1 MPSEAK
7 TPGRHGTS
15 DALIM
20 VWSSPSYLRG
30 GRGGGARSRG
40 AFWQCAGHTA
50 LARAPALRAE
60 LCSDRA
66 RHRCF
71 GRAAPQPHIRN
82 PEESVPALLPPSTGR
97 RARRHRSLTG
107 RRRPSARCSPR

>member
-50 LARAPALRAE
+50 L
-60 LCSDRA
+60 
-66 RHRCF
+66 
-71 GRAAPQPHIRN
+71 
-82 PEESVPALLPPSTGR
+82 VPR
-97 RARRHRSLTG
+97 RRRHAQL
-107 RRRPSARCSPR
+107 